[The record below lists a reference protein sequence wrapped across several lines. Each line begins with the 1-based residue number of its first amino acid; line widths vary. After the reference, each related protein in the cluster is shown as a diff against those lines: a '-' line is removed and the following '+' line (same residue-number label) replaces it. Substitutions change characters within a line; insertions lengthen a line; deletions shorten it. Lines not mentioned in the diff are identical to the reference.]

1 VEPIS
6 RRQTLA
12 GAGLIGVGLPV
23 LAACGGDGGDT
34 GGDTSSADP
43 TEASTSATPTGSDS
57 ASATEPSSA
66 AVEGLVA
73 AADVPVGGGVILDDE
88 KLVVTQPESGTFKA
102 FSSTCTHQGCT
113 VTKVADGTINCPC
126 HGSRFSVEDGS
137 VQGGPAP
144 SPLPET
150 GVEVQGGEVVRA

>member
-23 LAACGGDGGDT
+23 LAACGGDSGGDT
-34 GGDTSSADP
+34 TSSGTP
-43 TEASTSATPTGSDS
+43 EASTSATSKEST
-57 ASATEPSSA
+57 TEPSSA
-66 AVEGLVA
+66 AVQGLVP

-113 VTKVADGTINCPC
+113 VTTVADGTINCPC
-126 HGSRFSVEDGS
+126 HGSKYSVEDGS

-150 GVEVQGGEVVRA
+150 AVEVKGGEIVRA